1 MWLLYLAGCSLAF
14 ERGAVGVNQ
23 TLASKRT
30 RGPSGAAVAGGS
42 VSVADRCHSLR

>member
-30 RGPSGAAVAGGS
+30 RGPSGLPS
-42 VSVADRCHSLR
+42 SRADLYR